1 MRGFRVCCA
10 RIFLCFWGVSGRV
23 LSTCVDVLGVVVAG
37 FWVGWVGGWVPLGVL
52 CAYFPRVIID

>member
-1 MRGFRVCCA
+1 MF
-10 RIFLCFWGVSGRV
+10 
-23 LSTCVDVLGVVVAG
+23 LSTCVDALGVVVAG